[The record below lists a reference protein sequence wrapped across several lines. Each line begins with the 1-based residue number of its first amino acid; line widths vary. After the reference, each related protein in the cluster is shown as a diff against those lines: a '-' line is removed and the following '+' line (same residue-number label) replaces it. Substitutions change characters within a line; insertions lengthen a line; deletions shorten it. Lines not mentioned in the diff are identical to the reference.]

1 MADDVIA
8 QYEAEVQA
16 DPGAVGPRL
25 ALAGA
30 LIATGRGAESFGHL
44 GKVLEQVPGHPAALA
59 LITQATSSLGAAPVT
74 EAPTATAE
82 QVPSASSSGAP
93 AAPRHAAGPQGVA
106 GAPGPGVDGTD
117 ADASDADGTDDEDD
131 DGVDWS
137 LFEEQIGGVVPAPFV
152 TTEDGVVYTTAE
164 EDVAILNPGGT
175 RVTLADVGGLDEVK
189 KRLNDSFLEPM
200 KHPEIAAAFG
210 KSLRGGLLLYG
221 PPGCGKTFIARAVA
235 GELGARF
242 LTVSMADILS
252 SFMGESEK
260 NVRAIFTKARELSPT
275 VLFIDELDAVAGKR
289 SNLGGAAWLKSVV
302 NQLLL
307 EFDGVSTQNEGLF
320 VLAATNHPWDVDEA
334 FLRPGRFDRT
344 LLVLPPD
351 EPARDAVLRHHLS
364 KRPIAGIDLGW
375 VVDRTEGFSGA
386 DLAFICDT
394 AAEIAM
400 NESIRSGQVAPI
412 GMPHVVEA
420 MRGVK
425 SSTTPWLESSRNVVE
440 FANESGRYDDLK
452 EYLRS
457 RKML

>member
-59 LITQATSSLGAAPVT
+59 LITQATSSLGAAPVE
-74 EAPTATAE
+74 EAPATTAE
-82 QVPSASSSGAP
+82 QVRSGPAGAP
-93 AAPRHAAGPQGVA
+93 AAPRHAADPR
-106 GAPGPGVDGTD
+106 GAHGPG
-117 ADASDADGTDDEDD
+117 ADGADGAADDDDEDD

-260 NVRAIFTKARELSPT
+260 NVRAVFTKARELSPT

-351 EPARDAVLRHHLS
+351 EPARDAILRHHLS

>member
-74 EAPTATAE
+74 EAPATTAE

-93 AAPRHAAGPQGVA
+93 ATPRHAAGPQGAA
-106 GAPGPGVDGTD
+106 GAPGPG
-117 ADASDADGTDDEDD
+117 ADGTEDD

-260 NVRAIFTKARELSPT
+260 NVRAVFTKARELSPT

-351 EPARDAVLRHHLS
+351 EPARDAILRHHLS

>member
-1 MADDVIA
+1 VADDVIA

-59 LITQATSSLGAAPVT
+59 LITQATSSVGAAPVT
-74 EAPTATAE
+74 EAPATTAG

-93 AAPRHAAGPQGVA
+93 AAPRHAADPQGA
-106 GAPGPGVDGTD
+106 TGALGPDDDG
-117 ADASDADGTDDEDD
+117 ADGDDDEDD

-137 LFEEQIGGVVPAPFV
+137 LF
-152 TTEDGVVYTTAE
+152 EDGVVYTTAE

-260 NVRAIFTKARELSPT
+260 NVRAVFTKARELSPT

-351 EPARDAVLRHHLS
+351 EPARDAILRHHLS

>member
-1 MADDVIA
+1 VADDVIA

-74 EAPTATAE
+74 EAPATTAE

-93 AAPRHAAGPQGVA
+93 AAPRHAAGPQGAA
-106 GAPGPGVDGTD
+106 GAPGPG
-117 ADASDADGTDDEDD
+117 ADGTEDD

-260 NVRAIFTKARELSPT
+260 NVRAVFTKARELSPT

-351 EPARDAVLRHHLS
+351 EPARDAILRHHLS

>member
-74 EAPTATAE
+74 EAPATTAE

-93 AAPRHAAGPQGVA
+93 AAPRHAAGPQGAA
-106 GAPGPGVDGTD
+106 GAPEPG
-117 ADASDADGTDDEDD
+117 ADGTEDD

-260 NVRAIFTKARELSPT
+260 NVRAVFTKARELSPT

-351 EPARDAVLRHHLS
+351 EPARDAILRHHLS

>member
-59 LITQATSSLGAAPVT
+59 LITQATSSVGAAPVT
-74 EAPTATAE
+74 EAPATTAG

-93 AAPRHAAGPQGVA
+93 AAPRHAADPQGA
-106 GAPGPGVDGTD
+106 TGALGPDVDG
-117 ADASDADGTDDEDD
+117 ADGDDDEDD
-131 DGVDWS
+131 DDDVDWS

-260 NVRAIFTKARELSPT
+260 NVRAVFTKARELSPT

-351 EPARDAVLRHHLS
+351 EPARDAILRHHLS

>member
-1 MADDVIA
+1 VADDVIA
-8 QYEAEVQA
+8 QYEAEVEA
-16 DPGAVGPRL
+16 HPEAVGPRL

-30 LIATGRGAESFGHL
+30 LISTGRGAESFGHL

-59 LITQATSSLGAAPVT
+59 LITQATSSLGSAPAVAAPPSEAAPVT
-74 EAPTATAE
+74 EAVAARNDE
-82 QVPSASSSGAP
+82 P
-93 AAPRHAAGPQGVA
+93 ADSTDD
-106 GAPGPGVDGTD
+106 GVD
-117 ADASDADGTDDEDD
+117 EDPA

-137 LFEEQIGGVVPAPFV
+137 LFEEQIGGIVPAPFV
-152 TTEDGVVYTTAE
+152 TSEEGVVYTTTD

-189 KRLNDSFLEPM
+189 KRLTDSFLEPM

-351 EPARDAVLRHHLS
+351 EPARDAILRHHLS

-375 VVDRTEGFSGA
+375 VVDRTEAFSGA

-420 MRGVK
+420 MKGVK

>member
-1 MADDVIA
+1 VADDVIA
-8 QYEAEVQA
+8 QYEAEVEA
-16 DPGAVGPRL
+16 HPEAVGPRL

-30 LIATGRGAESFGHL
+30 LISTGRGAESFGHL

-59 LITQATSSLGAAPVT
+59 LITQATSTLG
-74 EAPTATAE
+74 
-82 QVPSASSSGAP
+82 SAP
-93 AAPRHAAGPQGVA
+93 AAASPAAQAPTTPAAPTDASPVVAAPATARHAADPDPAEQ
-106 GAPGPGVDGTD
+106 
-117 ADASDADGTDDEDD
+117 DD

-137 LFEEQIGGVVPAPFV
+137 LFEEQIGGIVPAPFV
-152 TTEDGVVYTTAE
+152 TSEEGVVYTTSD

-189 KRLNDSFLEPM
+189 KRLTDSFLEPM

-351 EPARDAVLRHHLS
+351 EPARDAILRHHLS

-420 MRGVK
+420 MKGVK

>member
-1 MADDVIA
+1 VADDVIA

-59 LITQATSSLGAAPVT
+59 LITQATSSVGAAPVT
-74 EAPTATAE
+74 EAPATTAG

-93 AAPRHAAGPQGVA
+93 AAPRHAAGPQGA
-106 GAPGPGVDGTD
+106 TGALGPDVDG
-117 ADASDADGTDDEDD
+117 ADGDDDEDD

-260 NVRAIFTKARELSPT
+260 NVRAVFTKARELSPT

-351 EPARDAVLRHHLS
+351 EPARDAILRHHLS

>member
-74 EAPTATAE
+74 EAPATTAE
-82 QVPSASSSGAP
+82 QVPPTSSSGAP
-93 AAPRHAAGPQGVA
+93 AAPRHAAGPQGAA
-106 GAPGPGVDGTD
+106 GAPEPG
-117 ADASDADGTDDEDD
+117 ADGTEDD

-175 RVTLADVGGLDEVK
+175 QVTLADVGGLDEVK

-260 NVRAIFTKARELSPT
+260 NVRAVFTKARELSPT

-351 EPARDAVLRHHLS
+351 EPARDAILRHHLS